1 MGSRGRGSTE
11 RQGSG
16 TRSGTGRFVPAG
28 SGSNPSEHA
37 HSLHSTTQGAHR
49 SGSRLRPLARR
60 SVIGR
65 PGKIKTIEE
74 LVSHS
79 EKISVKGGRMGGPRL
94 MRSGRQGGAL
104 RGGSPQI
111 CCTALGRDWH

>member
-16 TRSGTGRFVPAG
+16 TRSGPGRFVLAG
-28 SGSNPSEHA
+28 SGSNPPEHA

-49 SGSRLRPLARR
+49 SGSRLRTIPRR

-65 PGKIKTIEE
+65 PGKIKAIEE

-79 EKISVKGGRMGGPRL
+79 EKISVKGGPWVPGSQFFALVSRHPETGAEI
-94 MRSGRQGGAL
+94 GRGVCL
-104 RGGSPQI
+104 
-111 CCTALGRDWH
+111 